1 VTIKVSSKKEDTMKI
16 ILIGAAGTLGSAVGK
31 ALNARHEIVRV
42 GRKSG
47 DFQADI
53 TAPASIEQ
61 LFSKIGDFDAVVST
75 AGDVHFGP
83 LAEFTQ
89 DRFQIGLRS
98 KLMGQV
104 NLVTFGLKHIRNGGS
119 FTLTTGQI
127 NEDPIS
133 VGASGAMVNG
143 GLEAFA
149 RSAAIELPRGVR
161 INVVSPTVTEESWS
175 AFGPFFPGQKPV
187 PSSEA
192 ALGYVKSVEG
202 MQTGKVY
209 RIGWSRE

>member
-1 VTIKVSSKKEDTMKI
+1 MKI
-16 ILIGAAGTLGSAVGK
+16 ILIGGAGTLGSAVDK
-31 ALNARHEIVRV
+31 ALKARHEIVKV

-47 DFQADI
+47 DLQVDI
-53 TAPASIEQ
+53 TNPASIEQ
-61 LFSKIGDFDAVVST
+61 LFSKIGEFDAVVST

-89 DRFQIGLRS
+89 DKFQIGLHS

-104 NLVTFGLKHIRNGGS
+104 NLVVLGLKHIRNGGS

-127 NEDPIS
+127 NEDPIG

-149 RSAAIELPRGVR
+149 RSAAIELPRGLR
-161 INVVSPTVTEESWS
+161 INVVSPTVTEEAWS

-187 PSSEA
+187 PASEA

-202 MQTGKVY
+202 MQTGKIY
-209 RIGWSRE
+209 RIGWSRD

>member
-1 VTIKVSSKKEDTMKI
+1 MKI
-16 ILIGAAGTLGSAVGK
+16 ILIGGAGTLGSAVDK
-31 ALNARHEIVRV
+31 ALKARHEIVKV

-47 DFQADI
+47 DLQVDI
-53 TAPASIEQ
+53 TNPASIEQ
-61 LFSKIGDFDAVVST
+61 LFSKIGEFDAVVST

-89 DRFQIGLRS
+89 DKFQIGLHS

-104 NLVTFGLKHIRNGGS
+104 NLVVLGLKHIRNGGS

-127 NEDPIS
+127 NEDPIG

-149 RSAAIELPRGVR
+149 RSAAIELPRGLR
-161 INVVSPTVTEESWS
+161 INVVSPTVTEEAWS

-187 PSSEA
+187 PAAEA

-209 RIGWSRE
+209 RIGWSRD

>member
-1 VTIKVSSKKEDTMKI
+1 MKI
-16 ILIGAAGTLGSAVGK
+16 ILIGGAGTLGSAVDK
-31 ALNARHEIVRV
+31 ALKARHEIVKV

-47 DFQADI
+47 DLQVDI
-53 TAPASIEQ
+53 TNPASIEQ
-61 LFSKIGDFDAVVST
+61 LFSKIGEFDAVVST

-89 DRFQIGLRS
+89 DKFQIGLHS

-104 NLVTFGLKHIRNGGS
+104 NLVVLGLKHIRNGGS

-149 RSAAIELPRGVR
+149 RSAAIELPRGLR
-161 INVVSPTVTEESWS
+161 INVVSPTVTEEAWS

-187 PSSEA
+187 PAAEA

-209 RIGWSRE
+209 RIGWSRD